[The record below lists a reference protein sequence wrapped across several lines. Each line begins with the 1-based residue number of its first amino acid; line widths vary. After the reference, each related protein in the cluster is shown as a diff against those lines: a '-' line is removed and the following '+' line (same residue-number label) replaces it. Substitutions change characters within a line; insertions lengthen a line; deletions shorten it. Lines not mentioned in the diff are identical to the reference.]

1 MLRLR
6 KDSEAVTYIYILGY
20 SRNAA
25 DYYRE
30 YQDIKKTPSTVLE
43 VPKFVAEIRL
53 ELMTFRL

>member
-1 MLRLR
+1 MLKLR

-30 YQDIKKTPSTVLE
+30 YQDIKKTSSTVLE
-43 VPKFVAEIRL
+43 VPKLWR
-53 ELMTFRL
+53 R